1 MSVKIPKRFQ
11 NKLLPSV
18 LSLIYNNPL
27 DNGNGIVNYLET
39 SPYYFDEYTI
49 HGARHITAVLNY
61 ADKLIPQSD
70 YEKMSEL
77 DISVLVLG
85 ILLHDLGMF
94 IKESGLKYL
103 LQLETKN
110 VYDNN
115 GINCTWK
122 ELWDGFIK
130 KLKHSSG
137 NELDEIFGDKEHI
150 FDLSSRQVCATFI
163 RKYHHLIAYHIAIHG
178 FPGKAN
184 HKLLNGIS
192 EDCARLI
199 GLLAKSHGMAL
210 RDLNEEVD
218 DFGYDNNLPLN
229 VPIYYLMSILRLADL
244 LDADES
250 RAPKILS
257 DMNDFSS
264 LRSANEW
271 TLNQL
276 IKGRQWVEDTG
287 KPDTLKMIATPT
299 NSKQF
304 LELKSWFD
312 YWQKE
317 LDLSWAIIGETH
329 NDKFKLSI
337 RRITSNIFS
346 TQYDFITT
354 PIELKVNPDIVK
366 LLVAPLYGDDPSYGV
381 RELLQNA
388 IDACNERTAIDGTV
402 GEIIIDVNKETGTF
416 TITDNGIGMNE
427 EVIANYYLTAGASY
441 RYNRQWTETFLDSEN
456 DPKIARSGRFG
467 IGALATFLIGG
478 KAKVITRHIKDDK
491 GYCFEYTIEPKIL
504 NVNKVDKNTP
514 GTTIEISMNKKAIEE
529 FTRPY
534 WHPWAEWYH
543 FTTPNIIY
551 KLNGKE
557 LKKEKTYNLR
567 KDEDLDGWFACESS
581 DYYSFHWTTAH
592 YVNGDFLC
600 NGIHIPNH
608 RDYYG
613 DSPIMR
619 SLKKCG
625 YYHNEPTISVID
637 KNGIFPLDLARKS
650 VFDTFLLDDNVTAEL
665 CKYQI
670 AKFLVNGYNNHCIFN
685 KRGFIPRERAFILNV
700 EQPIYLIGKAAA
712 SYEIITNFK
721 QYDVAIGYFTANK
734 KIYANN
740 IKDEVVG
747 DILMCSSTIT
757 EIWANNSVIDIPK
770 TVDYLPRKNKIHS
783 IDNTIDWQSNLE
795 IPQEVIGGNVNLIVK
810 YIPST
815 IKKDENNIMFK
826 VIEEFLPSHINGGWI
841 PFNEKEREKLY
852 SDTYKKLERY
862 IKWLKSEKER
872 KSKETKS

>member
-39 SPYYFDEYTI
+39 SPYYFEEYTI

-257 DMNDFSS
+257 DMNNFSS
-264 LRSANEW
+264 LRSENEW

-276 IKGRQWVEDTG
+276 IKGRQWADDTG

-317 LDLSWAIIGETH
+317 LDLS
-329 NDKFKLSI
+329 
-337 RRITSNIFS
+337 
-346 TQYDFITT
+346 
-354 PIELKVNPDIVK
+354 
-366 LLVAPLYGDDPSYGV
+366 
-381 RELLQNA
+381 
-388 IDACNERTAIDGTV
+388 
-402 GEIIIDVNKETGTF
+402 
-416 TITDNGIGMNE
+416 
-427 EVIANYYLTAGASY
+427 
-441 RYNRQWTETFLDSEN
+441 
-456 DPKIARSGRFG
+456 
-467 IGALATFLIGG
+467 
-478 KAKVITRHIKDDK
+478 
-491 GYCFEYTIEPKIL
+491 
-504 NVNKVDKNTP
+504 
-514 GTTIEISMNKKAIEE
+514 
-529 FTRPY
+529 
-534 WHPWAEWYH
+534 
-543 FTTPNIIY
+543 
-551 KLNGKE
+551 
-557 LKKEKTYNLR
+557 
-567 KDEDLDGWFACESS
+567 
-581 DYYSFHWTTAH
+581 
-592 YVNGDFLC
+592 
-600 NGIHIPNH
+600 
-608 RDYYG
+608 
-613 DSPIMR
+613 
-619 SLKKCG
+619 
-625 YYHNEPTISVID
+625 
-637 KNGIFPLDLARKS
+637 
-650 VFDTFLLDDNVTAEL
+650 
-665 CKYQI
+665 
-670 AKFLVNGYNNHCIFN
+670 
-685 KRGFIPRERAFILNV
+685 
-700 EQPIYLIGKAAA
+700 
-712 SYEIITNFK
+712 
-721 QYDVAIGYFTANK
+721 
-734 KIYANN
+734 
-740 IKDEVVG
+740 
-747 DILMCSSTIT
+747 
-757 EIWANNSVIDIPK
+757 
-770 TVDYLPRKNKIHS
+770 
-783 IDNTIDWQSNLE
+783 
-795 IPQEVIGGNVNLIVK
+795 
-810 YIPST
+810 
-815 IKKDENNIMFK
+815 
-826 VIEEFLPSHINGGWI
+826 
-841 PFNEKEREKLY
+841 
-852 SDTYKKLERY
+852 
-862 IKWLKSEKER
+862 
-872 KSKETKS
+872 